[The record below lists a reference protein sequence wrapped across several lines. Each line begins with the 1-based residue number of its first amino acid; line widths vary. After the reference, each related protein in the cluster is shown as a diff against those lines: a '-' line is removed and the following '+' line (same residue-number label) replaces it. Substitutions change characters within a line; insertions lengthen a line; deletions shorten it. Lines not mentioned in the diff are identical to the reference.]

1 MTDYPYQ
8 FDGLPAIHPGAHLRD
23 DLDALGLSAAELAR
37 RLKVPT
43 NRITGILNGQ
53 RSVTADTA
61 LRLGQFFG
69 TGPELWLRLQQRY
82 DLKKAVAAVGSDVGT
97 ILRYEPV
104 ESPPSSQG
112 HARP

>member
-1 MTDYPYQ
+1 MTNYPFQ
-8 FDGLPAIHPGAHLRD
+8 SDGLPATHPGEHLRD

-43 NRITGILNGQ
+43 NRVTEVLNGR

-69 TGPELWLRLQQRY
+69 TGPDLWLRHQQRY
-82 DLKKAVAAVGSDVGT
+82 DLKKAVAEIGSEVAT
-97 ILRYEPV
+97 IQRYDPNGNGA
-104 ESPPSSQG
+104 SKPL
-112 HARP
+112 HAGR